1 MKLDAIDIK
10 ILQAVQHDGRIPKV
24 KLAEIVNLS
33 ASPTWE
39 RLKRLEQAGI
49 ISGYR
54 ACINVGKLSPVTT
67 VMVEVA
73 LSHHHSS
80 GFKRFEKAVAET
92 PEIVE
97 CHATGGGIDYLMKVI
112 IKDVDAYQRLMDRL
126 LAADLGIER
135 YYSYIV
141 TKPVKEGAEL
151 PLRELMDGG
160 AS

>member
-10 ILQAVQHDGRIPKV
+10 ILEAVQEDGRIPKTR
-24 KLAEIVNLS
+24 LAEMVNLS

-54 ACINVGKLSPVTT
+54 AEINLGGLTSATT

-73 LSHHHSS
+73 LKYHHSS
-80 GFKRFEKAVAET
+80 GFQRFEAAVSET
-92 PEIVE
+92 PEITE
-97 CHATGGGIDYLMKVI
+97 CFATGGGIDYLMKVVCR
-112 IKDVDAYQRLMDRL
+112 DVDSYQRLMDRL
-126 LAADLGIER
+126 LAADLGIDR

-141 TKPVKEGAEL
+141 TKPVKAGAAM
-151 PLRELMDGG
+151 PLRQLIGDGTC
-160 AS
+160 